1 MRLAAGAWSSIPTS
15 AGRGAQRCEPWVPR
29 TGRAR
34 PWLSLLLLGSLWS
47 WGGAGNP
54 AQLGSLLVP
63 SAWGLQAAVLS
74 QLLRCSESKARRRA
88 GPGGG
93 CREGERAVGGAELPA
108 QCCSSTGLGAPWAAW
123 RDGHHRCQLRDAGHG
138 MVPGAPIALCSLP
151 VPRHLWVSAD
161 LKCRTASHESEQ
173 RHSLPGLATPAL
185 PSSASFSQC
194 CFPKRATNPLCPG
207 EQGLLSRAHRYVPCT

>member
-54 AQLGSLLVP
+54 AQLGSLLDP

-93 CREGERAVGGAELPA
+93 LQGGREGCGGSRAPSSV
-108 QCCSSTGLGAPWAAW
+108 CCSSYRAGGSVGCVAGWAPLVPAVGCRARHGARGTHSTVLLARA
-123 RDGHHRCQLRDAGHG
+123 Q
-138 MVPGAPIALCSLP
+138 AP
-151 VPRHLWVSAD
+151 VGV
-161 LKCRTASHESEQ
+161 CRPQVQDSK
-173 RHSLPGLATPAL
+173 P
-185 PSSASFSQC
+185 
-194 CFPKRATNPLCPG
+194 
-207 EQGLLSRAHRYVPCT
+207 